1 MDEIL
6 TGMLMPEPR
15 IGEKELDEAISTLSK
30 YKGAKAALESRVV
43 EDELWWELR
52 HWEAIKKTYPREW
65 TAQPTSAW
73 LFNTVMNKH
82 ADAMDNIAEPVVLP
96 REQSDQDAATI
107 LSSVLPVVMENC
119 DYEQTYSDAWWEKL
133 KHGTAVYSVGWD
145 PKLENGLGDVDI
157 RQIDLLNIFWEPGV
171 TDIQKSRNLFIVELA
186 DEDLLEE
193 RYPEHKGKLGGDA
206 ITVKTYNYDHTVDTS
221 RKSLVV
227 DWYYKREREDGEIT
241 LHYAKFVGHT
251 LLYASENDPAYQER
265 GYYDHGRYPVVF
277 DTLFPEKG
285 TPVGFGYIAI
295 CKDPQMYIDKLY
307 GYILDHAQ
315 KTANP
320 RHFVSK
326 ATAMNED
333 EFLDWKKPFVHV
345 EGQLGDERVKPIE
358 VQPISSMYLDIAQ
371 LKIEEMKETSANRD
385 VSSGGSTSGVTAAA
399 AIAAL
404 QEAGNKVSRDMISA
418 SYRAHVDVVELVLE
432 LMRQFYNEER
442 AFRIVSPNDPGQYS
456 FVSVDNSLLRDQ
468 EQPPLYPG
476 QTEMLY
482 RRPVFDIKVRAQK
495 KSPFS
500 RIQENERAKELF
512 GAGFFNPEMAQQA
525 LGALKM
531 MDFEG
536 IDDVREYVQQ
546 GQTLFQQVQELSSV
560 LEQLTG
566 VPAVGGQEALP
577 GAVPAGT
584 MGDRSVG
591 SKIMDSQ
598 QRNRTGYMERMA
610 ARARVDS
617 SDPSGAATPGG

>member
-15 IGEKELDEAISTLSK
+15 IGEKELDEAIATLAK
-30 YKGAKAALESRVV
+30 YKGAKAALETRVV
-43 EDELWWELR
+43 DDELWWELR

-227 DWYYKREREDGEIT
+227 DWYYKTESPDGKMT

-265 GYYDHGRYPVVF
+265 GYYDHGKYPVVF

-404 QEAGNKVSRDMISA
+404 QEAGNKVSRDMIAA
-418 SYRAHVDVVELVLE
+418 SYRKHVDVVELVLE

-476 QTEMLY
+476 QPEMLY
-482 RRPVFDIKVRAQK
+482 RRPVFDIKVKAQK

-512 GAGFFNPEMAQQA
+512 GAGFFNPELAQQA

-536 IDDVREYVQQ
+536 IDEVRDYVQQ
-546 GQTLFQQVQELSSV
+546 GQTLFQQVQELSSL
-560 LEQLTG
+560 LEQITG
-566 VPAVGGQEALP
+566 VPAVGGQEAAP

-584 MGDRSVG
+584 LGDQSVG
-591 SKIMDSQ
+591 GKVMDSQ

-617 SDPSGAATPGG
+617 SNPSGAATPGG